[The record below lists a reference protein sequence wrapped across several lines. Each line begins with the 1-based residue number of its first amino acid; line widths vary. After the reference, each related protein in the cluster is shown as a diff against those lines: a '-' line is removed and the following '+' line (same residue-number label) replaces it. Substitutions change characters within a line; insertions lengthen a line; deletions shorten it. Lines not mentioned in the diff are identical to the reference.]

1 MSVRRVD
8 PTTAGALVVAAL
20 AVTLLVTVGI
30 DQILGYDSFW
40 HVFVARQ
47 DRWPN
52 FWREIGLNA
61 HPPLFYLLLRAA
73 DQMFG
78 HALLVYRLVSVTAIA
93 ASILLLARIV
103 HRLSGSSAVAIAAA
117 AAFGLSFTAF
127 DIGLEV
133 RAYALNL
140 AWMLAAFLLF
150 VDWMSLEAA
159 AFPAWKRWMLA
170 LTLSA
175 ALLTNYSAA
184 FFLAGAGLT
193 IVLLWLGHAQWRRRL
208 GDEFRRHGVSA
219 VAMFS
224 VPVLV
229 AAPAYL
235 IHAASWAGRLNHVPA
250 FMYYPDSESAVTFL
264 TRTGQT
270 LATLFFPATGFDV
283 PVVPVTMTIGLVL
296 LALAVRAV
304 RRQEIGAVAMVL
316 FGLMLALNVA
326 AALAG
331 RYPFGGTLRHESF
344 LFPFLVIA
352 VFVGLESA
360 RRAVPLRWA
369 APRVWVG
376 LSAVMIALN
385 VASWLSQVQ
394 LDTSTMMAGS
404 LRAFRTGLGTPETIA
419 TDQFNFIIVF
429 ANHHYG
435 DWRLRWEPP
444 GGGTPQVW
452 DVTGGG
458 GEHIT
463 VCRLGGWQAD
473 LSKPSLYSEVA
484 ACVERS
490 GAARVALFSPQ
501 QPQIASSRPTDIE
514 EAAAARLARD
524 ATLAVDTLIVHGG
537 DIFAGFQPM
546 PTHGRLQVLLATYGG
561 NCGAGAGN
569 ATAVVSSSCGGRAG
583 VCAFQIKVEELG
595 DPSPGCAKD
604 FVVVFTCGG
613 EVRRSTVPAEA
624 GFGSTVRLAC
634 TS

>member
-1 MSVRRVD
+1 MSQRRVD
-8 PTTAGALVVAAL
+8 WTTAGALGVAAL
-20 AVTLLVTVGI
+20 ATALLVAFGARH
-30 DQILGYDSFW
+30 ILGYDSFW
-40 HVFVARQ
+40 HVFIARQ

-52 FWREIGLNA
+52 FWREVAANA
-61 HPPLFYLLLRAA
+61 HPPLYYLLLRATIGV
-73 DQMFG
+73 FG
-78 HALLVYRLVSVTAIA
+78 YSLLVYRLISIVAIA
-93 ASILLLARIV
+93 ASTVLIARIV
-103 HRLSGSSAVAIAAA
+103 RRSSGSTPVAVAAA
-117 AAFGLSFTAF
+117 AAFGLSFSAF

-159 AFPAWKRWMLA
+159 AFPAWKRWIFA

-175 ALLTNYSAA
+175 ALLTNYSAG
-184 FFLAGAGLT
+184 FFLAGGGLT
-193 IVLLWLGHAQWRRRL
+193 IVLLWLGHARWRRRL
-208 GDEFRRHGVSA
+208 RDEFRRHGVGA
-219 VAMFS
+219 VAMFA
-224 VPVLV
+224 VPALV
-229 AAPAYL
+229 AAVAYS

-270 LATLFFPATGFDV
+270 FVTLFFPATGFDV
-283 PVVPVTMTIGLVL
+283 PVVPVAMTIGLVL

-316 FGLMLALNVA
+316 FGSMLALNVA

-369 APRVWVG
+369 TPRVWVG
-376 LSAVMIALN
+376 LAAVMIALN
-385 VASWLSQVQ
+385 VALWLSQVQ
-394 LDTSTMMAGS
+394 LNTSTMMAGS
-404 LRAFRTGLGTPETIA
+404 LRAFRTGLGTPEVIA

-435 DWRLRWEPP
+435 DWRLHCEPP

-458 GEHIT
+458 EHIK
-463 VCRLGGWQAD
+463 VCRLGEWQAD
-473 LSKPSLYSEVA
+473 LSKPSVYSEVA

-524 ATLAVDTLIVHGG
+524 ATLAIDTLIVHGG

-546 PTHGRLQVLLATYGG
+546 PAHGRLQVLSATYGG

-569 ATAVVSSSCGGRAG
+569 ATSAVNSSCGGRPG
-583 VCAFQIKVEELG
+583 VCAYQIKVEELG

-604 FVVVFTCGG
+604 FVVVWTCGG
-613 EVRRSTVPAEA
+613 EARRATVPAEA
-624 GFGSTVRLAC
+624 GFGSTVRLTC
-634 TS
+634 TP